1 MSRST
6 RRRRINDS
14 EDGDEDEA
22 VSDQDVRPSSQRR
35 RQTSRADAPA
45 PAAGPS
51 RSTDGGDAFNFDVDL
66 RPHPLS
72 RDQVPNL
79 KNLMTELRNQD
90 QNIRRCIE
98 LLNDTAE
105 QVAEAFRT
113 HDECAELQQAEL
125 DLRELMDVQ
134 AEKAIR
140 RRVLEEITQDLQ
152 SGISLDDP
160 AKRYKDEVQA
170 HLDTYNKQT
179 SRRKYAKNTDF
190 HNFKNAVWVAREEG
204 AMPPVRDLIPAED
217 GDEDDSDDE
226 IVAGGQTQN
235 FRCPLSANLLEDPLT
250 NSNCTHSYS
259 RAAIQ
264 NYVEAGNNKC
274 PASACT
280 AAVSRSS
287 LKPDPGLA
295 KKVAAFKRREEE
307 RALARR
313 QTSTILY

>member
-14 EDGDEDEA
+14 EDGDEHEHEA

-35 RQTSRADAPA
+35 TQTSRADAAA

-125 DLRELMDVQ
+125 DLRELIDVQ

-152 SGISLDDP
+152 SGISL
-160 AKRYKDEVQA
+160 V
-170 HLDTYNKQT
+170 
-179 SRRKYAKNTDF
+179 
-190 HNFKNAVWVAREEG
+190 
-204 AMPPVRDLIPAED
+204 
-217 GDEDDSDDE
+217 
-226 IVAGGQTQN
+226 
-235 FRCPLSANLLEDPLT
+235 
-250 NSNCTHSYS
+250 
-259 RAAIQ
+259 
-264 NYVEAGNNKC
+264 
-274 PASACT
+274 
-280 AAVSRSS
+280 SS
-287 LKPDPGLA
+287 LHSCLLSYT
-295 KKVAAFKRREEE
+295 AF
-307 RALARR
+307 
-313 QTSTILY
+313 

>member
-14 EDGDEDEA
+14 EDEDEA

-35 RQTSRADAPA
+35 TQTSRTDAAA

-51 RSTDGGDAFNFDVDL
+51 RSTNGDDAFNFDVDL

-72 RDQVPNL
+72 REQVPNL

-125 DLRELMDVQ
+125 DLRELIDVQ

-152 SGISLDDP
+152 SGLSL
-160 AKRYKDEVQA
+160 V
-170 HLDTYNKQT
+170 
-179 SRRKYAKNTDF
+179 
-190 HNFKNAVWVAREEG
+190 
-204 AMPPVRDLIPAED
+204 
-217 GDEDDSDDE
+217 
-226 IVAGGQTQN
+226 
-235 FRCPLSANLLEDPLT
+235 
-250 NSNCTHSYS
+250 
-259 RAAIQ
+259 
-264 NYVEAGNNKC
+264 
-274 PASACT
+274 
-280 AAVSRSS
+280 SS
-287 LKPDPGLA
+287 LHSCLLSYT
-295 KKVAAFKRREEE
+295 VF
-307 RALARR
+307 
-313 QTSTILY
+313 